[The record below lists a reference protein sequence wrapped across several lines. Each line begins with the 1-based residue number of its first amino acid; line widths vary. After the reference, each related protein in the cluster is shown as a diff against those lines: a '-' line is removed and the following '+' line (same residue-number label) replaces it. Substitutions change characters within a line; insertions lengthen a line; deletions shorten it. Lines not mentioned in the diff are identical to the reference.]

1 MAENKN
7 IYGNTAGVRTQLL
20 ERLEGF
26 AEHVYSPQLYSRGNF
41 IDDDGSD
48 VRDE

>member
-7 IYGNTAGVRTQLL
+7 IYGNTAAVRTQLL

-26 AEHVYSPQLYSRGNF
+26 TGQVY
-41 IDDDGSD
+41 
-48 VRDE
+48 